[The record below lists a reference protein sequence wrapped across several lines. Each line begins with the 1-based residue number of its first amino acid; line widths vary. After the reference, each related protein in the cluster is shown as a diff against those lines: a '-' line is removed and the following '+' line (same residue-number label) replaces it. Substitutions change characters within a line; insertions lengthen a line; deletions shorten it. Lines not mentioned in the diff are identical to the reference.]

1 MEENRPPWSHFIV
14 ASSSELKC
22 NAVRSCFGPPTKV
35 DAASADTG
43 AHTTT
48 PQPIG
53 LEQALEC
60 IDARIRSVFDA
71 SDCSAFTPILAIE
84 SFIDLRSR
92 ALARFKRVLSAESR
106 DRWCDATCIVLQHP
120 FIGRRMIVSN
130 NPYFLVDFPDEFQ
143 IPFET
148 TALAETIGDRI
159 HAKYPLAPSNDWYKF
174 VGHTHTRAEVIVRL
188 LDYMFKSLRAE
199 PSFDAVVA
207 EHPMRT
213 FLNFPTQGIE
223 FADLFS
229 LTVHPSFNEALYCR
243 VRKLVK
249 HVCTAD
255 TRAQYCVVGLESR
268 GLMLGYAIALSLGMP
283 FVPARK
289 PGKLPG
295 HLVQESYSKEYG
307 FDTLEMQTDYVEQ
320 LSLRY
325 AIVVDD
331 VVATGGSL
339 LAACKL
345 CEKAGLEVKLCALLA
360 DIPALREQWRAAL
373 KGYNISVLSGVPVIM

>member
-22 NAVRSCFGPPTKV
+22 NAVRSFFGPPTRV
-35 DAASADTG
+35 DPASVDTG

-60 IDARIRSVFDA
+60 IDARIKSVFDS
-71 SDCSAFTPILAIE
+71 SDSSVFTPVLAIE

-92 ALARFKRVLSAESR
+92 AMARFKRVLSDESC

-130 NPYFLVDFPDEFQ
+130 NPYFLVDLPAEFQ
-143 IPFET
+143 IPLET
-148 TALAETIGDRI
+148 TLLAETIGDRI
-159 HAKYPLAPSNDWYKF
+159 HARYPLAPSNDWYKF
-174 VGHTHTRAEVIVRL
+174 AGHTHTRAEVIVRL
-188 LDYMFKSLRAE
+188 LDFMFKSLRTE
-199 PSFDAVVA
+199 PSLDAVSS
-207 EHPMRT
+207 MRV
-213 FLNFPTQGIE
+213 FSNFPTQGIE
-223 FADLFS
+223 FADIFS
-229 LTVHPSFNEALYCR
+229 LTVHPSFNEALYSR
-243 VRKLVK
+243 VRKLAK
-249 HVCTAD
+249 HVCTKD

-307 FDTLEMQTDYVEQ
+307 FDTLEMQTDYIKQ
-320 LSLRY
+320 QGLRN

-345 CEKAGLEVKLCALLA
+345 CEKAGLEVQLCALLA
-360 DIPALREQWRAAL
+360 DIPALREQWRKAL
-373 KGYNISVLSGVPVIM
+373 KGYNISVLTGVPMIL